1 MNISISK
8 KMLIFFIVV
17 MVFAAAAFGVV
28 VTSSIQGTDG
38 VIRGC
43 YKKNNGQLRV
53 VESDAV
59 CGPSEE
65 ALSWGGPPTV
75 AGFVGGDGSIGLQKG
90 FTVTKL
96 GTGRFKLVFPFS
108 KFSDFPAI
116 GISAWGLPGQAPIIN
131 ILYNVGTPGG
141 YESEIG
147 IFAADGVTRID
158 AGFQFVA
165 TQIVQ

>member
-8 KMLIFFIVV
+8 KTLIFFTIV
-17 MVFAAAAFGVV
+17 MVFAAAAFGIV

-75 AGFVGGDGSIGLQKG
+75 AGFVPPNADIGNQKG

-96 GTGRFKLVFPFS
+96 GTGHYKLVFPYS

-116 GISAWGLPGQAPIIN
+116 AASGWGIPGQVPTVNVFYN
-131 ILYNVGTPGG
+131 ISNAEGFV
-141 YESEIG
+141 SEIWVV
-147 IFAADGVTRID
+147 APDGVTPVE

>member
-1 MNISISK
+1 MINVNVKPIQEKIMNISK
-8 KMLIFFIVV
+8 KTLIFFIIL
-17 MVFAAAAFGVV
+17 MALGAAAFGVV

-43 YKKNNGQLRV
+43 YKENNGQLRV
-53 VESDAV
+53 VEPGTE
-59 CGPSEE
+59 CNPSEE
-65 ALSWGGPPTV
+65 AISWGGPPTV
-75 AGFVGGDGSIGLQKG
+75 AGFVGGDGSIGAQKG

-116 GISAWGLPGQAPIIN
+116 GVSAWGLPGQAPIIN

-147 IFAADGVTRID
+147 I
-158 AGFQFVA
+158 
-165 TQIVQ
+165 